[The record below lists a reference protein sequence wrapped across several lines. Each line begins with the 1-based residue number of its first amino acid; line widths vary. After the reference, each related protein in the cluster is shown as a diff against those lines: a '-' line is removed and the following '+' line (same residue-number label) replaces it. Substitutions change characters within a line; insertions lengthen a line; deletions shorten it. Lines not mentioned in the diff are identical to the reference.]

1 MKLST
6 KLTLFIT
13 GSKLAIVGLFVLVLP
28 FLIKEIASNYTN
40 FSLRNQQKKV
50 LQNIN
55 QKGIN
60 YYFEGE
66 NNYGSYTMLKD
77 EYIALELAN
86 PKLKLDTI
94 RDTRRIVEQDTI
106 AYRVLSHTFKKDQVN
121 YLLEIGK
128 TTASINLYNKELQ
141 KFALYVLIILIAL
154 SIVIDLIFTRQLIKP
169 LGQIIKTRLSNNR
182 FPFKK
187 HQEKISTT
195 TADFSYLDQSLI
207 SLMNQINDAFEK
219 EREFTANASHE
230 FMTPISILQN
240 KMENLLV
247 EETAS
252 EAVQEYIID
261 MMKTLERLK
270 KISRSLLLISR
281 IENEQFSRQ
290 ESIEPKKLF
299 EEILE
304 EIRHRLEERN
314 IRIEIKLV
322 HNKVIDHINH
332 DLLFQLFYNL
342 INNAIK
348 FNKENGKITIADG
361 FEKENYYVIVEDSGK
376 GILAEDMPRIFDRFK
391 KVNSEHSGYGL
402 GLAIV
407 KSIANYLKI
416 NVELSSVP
424 EQGTTFKTIFTGPDI
439 K

>member
-6 KLTLFIT
+6 KLTFFIT
-13 GSKLAIVGLFVLVLP
+13 GSKLLIVGLFVLVLP
-28 FLIKEIASNYTN
+28 FLIKEIASTYTN
-40 FSLRNQQKKV
+40 ISLRNQQKKV

-66 NNYGSYTMLKD
+66 KNYGSYTMLKD

-86 PKLKLDTI
+86 PQLTLDTI

-106 AYRVLSHTFKKDQVN
+106 AYRVLSHTFKKDKVN

-128 TTASINLYNKELQ
+128 TTASINLNNKELQ

-187 HQEKISTT
+187 NQEKINTT

-247 EETAS
+247 EESAS
-252 EAVQEYIID
+252 EPVQEYIID

-299 EEILE
+299 EEIVE
-304 EIRHRLEERN
+304 EIRHRLEDRN
-314 IRIEIKLV
+314 IGIGIKLF
-322 HNKVIDHINH
+322 HNKVIDDINH

-361 FEKENYYVIVEDSGK
+361 FEKENYYITIEDSGK
-376 GILAEDMPRIFDRFK
+376 GISAEDMPRIFDRFK
-391 KVNSEHSGYGL
+391 KANSEHSGYGL

-416 NVELSSVP
+416 NIELSSVP
-424 EQGTTFKTIFTGPDI
+424 EQGSAFKIIFTGTEI